1 MGFPSEEAVRLV
13 VNAILRSPP
22 WTHAFLCFLCLLN
35 LTMEE
40 LGPAYEES
48 GVRPAMDRV
57 FENPRALMYLQSF
70 RCAKCQYTMACL
82 GFR

>member
-1 MGFPSEEAVRLV
+1 
-13 VNAILRSPP
+13 
-22 WTHAFLCFLCLLN
+22 
-35 LTMEE
+35 MEE

-48 GVRPAMDRV
+48 GVRPAIDRV
-57 FENPRALMYLQSF
+57 FENPGALMYLQSF